1 MLNSDDGCIRYLMKE
16 MDPSEEM
23 EFERMMLED
32 EDLLIEVETLRNTL
46 RRLKKLPKVSPPE
59 EVICNVK
66 NSRAY
71 REKILKGQKNNPVI
85 RYASWSAAAAV
96 LLFAVSG
103 LFLLPD
109 FTALPESAD
118 QQSLS
123 ISGDVKPWVDQNQ
136 VLKYTGE
143 YALPVETEL
152 SAEYDQSYEKLKLVR
167 SVAPSGSSG
176 SGLILTGQ
184 SQ

>member
-46 RRLKKLPKVSPPE
+46 RRLNKLPELSPPD
-59 EVICNVK
+59 EVLSNIR
-66 NSRAY
+66 NSPAY
-71 REKILKGQKNNPVI
+71 REKVLKGRRNNPI
-85 RYASWSAAAAV
+85 LRYTAWSAAAAI
-96 LLFAVSG
+96 LLFALSG
-103 LFLLPD
+103 VYLLQD
-109 FTALPESAD
+109 YSAGAD
-118 QQSLS
+118 TSEQQNLS
-123 ISGDVKPWVDQNQ
+123 AAGSVDPWVDRDQ

-167 SVAPSGSSG
+167 SLNAPNASGRS
-176 SGLILTGQ
+176 LILTGT
-184 SQ
+184 SR